1 MCRSGDSTVVGDFDK
16 SLTFGGAGGN
26 VGRDAD
32 SVPIGLGRDAD
43 STPTGLEQN
52 QGTAFVNDRVEKFE
66 SSVGVGLGNRLDR
79 MEVAIQNLTQCMANL
94 VESKQ
99 AAGAP
104 SRGQVNDCQYIKV
117 INSFIRG
124 TNMCRFRCGCSWRVP
139 GPCVY

>member
-1 MCRSGDSTVVGDFDK
+1 MCRVEDSTVVGDFDM
-16 SLTFGGAGGN
+16 SLTLGGAESN

-32 SVPIGLGRDAD
+32 SVPTGLGRDAD
-43 STPTGLEQN
+43 SAPTGLEQN
-52 QGTAFVNDRVEKFE
+52 QGTALVNDRVEKFE

-79 MEVAIQNLTQCMANL
+79 VEVAIQNLTQCMAIL

-104 SRGQVNDCQYIKV
+104 SRGQVNGCQYIKV

-124 TNMCRFRCGCSWRVP
+124 TNMCRFRCDYSWRVP